1 MGYCDVLSRT
11 PGRVQVHN
19 KRWQVAFL
27 GSNQRAE
34 LCKKERCSRE
44 TWSLALTPSAGSGQ
58 LGAVAADCQEG
69 VWVTRCGWTCGS
81 LSPTGQGE
89 ASHLHFCSFAPF
101 LSAENGRLG
110 EGRGNHTEQHHQVAS
125 REKSWVSPGKASSAK
140 P

>member
-44 TWSLALTPSAGSGQ
+44 TWSLALMPSAGSGR
-58 LGAVAADCQEG
+58 LGAVAADRQEG
-69 VWVTRCGWTCGS
+69 GLGHSLWLDMRVSVTYG
-81 LSPTGQGE
+81 
-89 ASHLHFCSFAPF
+89 A
-101 LSAENGRLG
+101 
-110 EGRGNHTEQHHQVAS
+110 GRGIPPALLFLRS
-125 REKSWVSPGKASSAK
+125 IPKC
-140 P
+140 